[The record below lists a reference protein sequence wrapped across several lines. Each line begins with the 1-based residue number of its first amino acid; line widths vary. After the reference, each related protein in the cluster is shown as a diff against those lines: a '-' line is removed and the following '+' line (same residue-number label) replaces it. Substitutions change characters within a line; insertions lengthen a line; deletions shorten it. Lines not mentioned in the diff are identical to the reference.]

1 MGDAYLREHPNPVS
15 RGYTS
20 PRREEPSGVVAV
32 HTAENVPDFV
42 AFDGGAEAVANY
54 ETVRTTPGSYHDL
67 VDSDS
72 CINLVRYEDAAW
84 HDATGTNHHSYGLS
98 VATRADVWPIAPP
111 EWRAGAVE
119 QAAQAAARYARWLHA
134 RRGIVIPA
142 QRITAAQARAR
153 VPGFVTHAELDP
165 KRRTDP
171 GASFPWDRFLARY
184 AELVHDLLGLPGP
197 DNGET
202 TMDDA
207 TRARFDAI
215 DETLNDLR
223 AGQMIAVDEGRKQ
236 YGSLRGWAAA
246 IGLVL
251 IGKAKPTS
259 LGALR
264 ELAHKNDP
272 VGGPDAG
279 NDPK

>member
-1 MGDAYLREHPNPVS
+1 MATDAYLRLHPNPVS

-32 HTAENVPDFV
+32 HTAENAPDFV
-42 AFDGGAEAVANY
+42 AFDGGAEAVAQW

-72 CINLVRYEDAAW
+72 AINLVRYEDAAW
-84 HDATGTNHHSYGLS
+84 HDGTGTNHHSYGLS
-98 VATRADVWPIAPP
+98 VATRADVWPLAPAA
-111 EWRAGAVE
+111 WRAGAVE

-134 RRGIVIPA
+134 RNGTVIPA
-142 QRITAAQARAR
+142 RRITAAQARAR

-184 AELVHDLLGLPGP
+184 AELVHDLLGIPGP
-197 DNGET
+197 NEEET

-207 TRARFDAI
+207 TRAEFAKVHARLDDI
-215 DETLNDLR
+215 
-223 AGQMIAVDEGRKQ
+223 AGGVMVDVDEGRKH
-236 YGSLRGWAAA
+236 YGSLRGWLVA
-246 IGLVL
+246 IGLVV
-251 IGKAKPTS
+251 IGVEKPKS

-272 VGGPDAG
+272 VGGPDA
-279 NDPK
+279 KS